1 MQKELNSNSNR
12 YLPEFRGGKIRRSG
26 LERPHFSPLARGEKS
41 AGVAPAHTFS
51 EKRVSGRGGNGYAA
65 INPEELRASR
75 EVRILRP
82 RDLRHMRNRTRCGF
96 ALRDTTNRKCT
107 ALVNVG
113 VMLVGLPFS
122 GQAARGN
129 TKPAA
134 NAEPQRH
141 DSSRSIG
148 RILAWKKLSI
158 FNQKQRTCRRKKC
171 LSRTWVLRDLEN
183 RSF

>member
-1 MQKELNSNSNR
+1 MAR
-12 YLPEFRGGKIRRSG
+12 HAVWTRVMHRSG

-107 ALVNVG
+107 VLVNVG
-113 VMLVGLPFS
+113 VMLKGLRPT
-122 GQAARGN
+122 GGDGRAN
-129 TKPAA
+129 TRRTA